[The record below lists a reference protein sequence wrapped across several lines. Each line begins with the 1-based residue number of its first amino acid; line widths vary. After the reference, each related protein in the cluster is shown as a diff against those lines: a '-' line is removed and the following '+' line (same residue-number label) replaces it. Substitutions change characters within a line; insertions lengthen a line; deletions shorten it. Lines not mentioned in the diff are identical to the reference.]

1 MEFLPDVV
9 LLVGR
14 VLFAL
19 IFINSG
25 IAHLTKL
32 NAMTGYAQFKKV
44 PSPKLAV
51 IVTGLMLI
59 IGGLYVA
66 LGIFADL
73 GALLLAIFLIVSAFM
88 MHNFWT
94 IQDEQAKQAE
104 TINFFKNIALAG
116 AALIIFALVSTGV
129 EFGPEITKHPWHPRG
144 CFALPVPST
153 RGNFPSYRVRS
164 SYWFHSW
171 LCRRRWFDGCSTNA
185 HIHIW
190 DVSGAGNDRIIDNC
204 F

>member
-1 MEFLPDVV
+1 MDFLPDVV

-44 PSPKLAV
+44 PAPKLAV

-73 GALLLAIFLIVSAFM
+73 GALLLAIFLILSAFM

-94 IQDEQAKQAE
+94 IQDEQAKQGE
-104 TINFFKNIALAG
+104 TINFFKNISLAG
-116 AALIIFALVSTGV
+116 AALIIFALVATGT
-129 EFGPEITKHPWHPRG
+129 EFGPEIRG
-144 CFALPVPST
+144 AL
-153 RGNFPSYRVRS
+153 FK
-164 SYWFHSW
+164 F
-171 LCRRRWFDGCSTNA
+171 
-185 HIHIW
+185 
-190 DVSGAGNDRIIDNC
+190 
-204 F
+204 